1 MRLRTLR
8 ARGLP
13 EAMRQLR
20 AELGE
25 DVIIIAS
32 RETADGVEVTAAEE
46 HGEEDLTALLAP
58 AAAGS
63 VQAEVAAALGFH
75 GVPPAVRGVL
85 EAEVARAQAGD
96 AQGALADALA
106 RQVRFEPLGLPTGR
120 AVALVGPPGAGK
132 TAFVARIAAAAR
144 LAGRPTVVLC
154 GDTARAGGLEQLRA
168 LVAPLGL
175 EPQPGRAPS
184 GREARG
190 RGGAEPVGTPSDV
203 EARVRGDAVVLVD
216 TAGVNP
222 FRSGEVARLAQ
233 WLASA
238 RAEVVLVLPA
248 GTDAQDAIEIV
259 GAFAAAGARRCV
271 TTRIDAA
278 RRVGAVVAAGAAGLT
293 LGEASVSPLIGKPMP
308 PLTPAG
314 LAR

>member
-32 RETADGVEVTAAEE
+32 RETADGVKVTAAEE

-85 EAEVARAQAGD
+85 EAKVARAQAGD

-106 RQVRFEPLGLPTGR
+106 RRC
-120 AVALVGPPGAGK
+120 A
-132 TAFVARIAAAAR
+132 
-144 LAGRPTVVLC
+144 
-154 GDTARAGGLEQLRA
+154 
-168 LVAPLGL
+168 
-175 EPQPGRAPS
+175 S
-184 GREARG
+184 
-190 RGGAEPVGTPSDV
+190 
-203 EARVRGDAVVLVD
+203 
-216 TAGVNP
+216 N
-222 FRSGEVARLAQ
+222 RSACR
-233 WLASA
+233 
-238 RAEVVLVLPA
+238 
-248 GTDAQDAIEIV
+248 
-259 GAFAAAGARRCV
+259 
-271 TTRIDAA
+271 
-278 RRVGAVVAAGAAGLT
+278 
-293 LGEASVSPLIGKPMP
+293 
-308 PLTPAG
+308 
-314 LAR
+314 

>member
-8 ARGLP
+8 ARSLP
-13 EAMRQLR
+13 DAMRQLR

-106 RQVRFEPLGLPTGR
+106 RQVRFEPLGRPTGR

-132 TAFVARIAAAAR
+132 TAVVARLAAAAR
-144 LAGRPTVVLC
+144 PVVVLC

-168 LVAPLGL
+168 LIAPLGL
-175 EPQPGRAPS
+175 EP
-184 GREARG
+184 
-190 RGGAEPVGTPSDV
+190 EPVGTPSDV
-203 EARVRGDAVVLVD
+203 EARVRADAMVLVD

-222 FRSGEVARLAQ
+222 FRSG
-233 WLASA
+233 
-238 RAEVVLVLPA
+238 
-248 GTDAQDAIEIV
+248 
-259 GAFAAAGARRCV
+259 
-271 TTRIDAA
+271 
-278 RRVGAVVAAGAAGLT
+278 
-293 LGEASVSPLIGKPMP
+293 
-308 PLTPAG
+308 
-314 LAR
+314 

>member
-8 ARGLP
+8 ARSLP

-96 AQGALADALA
+96 AQGALADTLA

-132 TAFVARIAAAAR
+132 TAVVARIAAAAR
-144 LAGRPTVVLC
+144 LAGRPVVVLC
-154 GDTARAGGLEQLRA
+154 GDTARAGGIEQLRA

-175 EPQPGRAPS
+175 EP
-184 GREARG
+184 
-190 RGGAEPVGTPSDV
+190 EPVGTPSDV
-203 EARVRGDAVVLVD
+203 EARVRADAVVLVD

-222 FRSGEVARLAQ
+222 LRGGGGGRPGPGGGPG
-233 WLASA
+233 
-238 RAEVVLVLPA
+238 RGGGGPVLPA
-248 GTDAQDAIEIV
+248 R
-259 GAFAAAGARRCV
+259 AGAP
-271 TTRIDAA
+271 
-278 RRVGAVVAAGAAGLT
+278 GAGQNRGGL
-293 LGEASVSPLIGKPMP
+293 P
-308 PLTPAG
+308 
-314 LAR
+314 